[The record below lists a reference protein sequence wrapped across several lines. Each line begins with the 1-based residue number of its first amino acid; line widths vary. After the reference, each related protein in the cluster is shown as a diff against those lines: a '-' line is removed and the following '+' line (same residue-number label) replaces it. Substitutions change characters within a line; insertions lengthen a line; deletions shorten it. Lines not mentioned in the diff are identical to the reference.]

1 MKDISVAYFRL
12 QSYFTHIGKK
22 PLLVTYFFIWCVI
35 FRGLLLLMK
44 FKKEDIKGEYSI
56 NQHFWTYK
64 YKHLWKLTRKLM
76 NYQPIEHLEKVPQ
89 NNGKSKINVTC
100 LEK

>member
-1 MKDISVAYFRL
+1 MKDISAAYFRL

-44 FKKEDIKGEYSI
+44 FKKEDIKEYSI
-56 NQHFWTYK
+56 NQHCWTYK